1 MEVVLSSNYQEQL
14 KEELRELIRQTAKEE
29 AERIQPGKRLYNA
42 TELMQYLG
50 CGQQT
55 LKELQI
61 AGLKVIQ
68 LGRQKLFDINEVYEV
83 LDTMKK

>member
-1 MEVVLSSNYQEQL
+1 MEVVLSSNYQEKL

-61 AGLKVIQ
+61 AGLKEMKV
-68 LGRQKLFDINEVYEV
+68 GRQRLFDIEEVYEV
-83 LDTMKK
+83 LKARRK